1 MKDRTVSNQ
10 LINNRPNNID
20 TVAQENFLCKLL
32 DAEKQQLLE
41 QQQQQQLSLKSTKAS
56 SLNMKDKSSTSL
68 SVCGLNNL
76 GNTCFFNAVLQ
87 VIRFKIKL
95 NFFDSQLQR
104 KGFKLVQIGE
114 K

>member
-1 MKDRTVSNQ
+1 MKYRTVSNQ

-32 DAEKQQLLE
+32 EAEKQQLLE
-41 QQQQQQLSLKSTKAS
+41 QQQQQQQQHQLSVKSTKTS
-56 SLNMKDKSSTSL
+56 NLSMKDKSSTSL

-87 VIRFKIKL
+87 VIRVTIK
-95 NFFDSQLQR
+95 F
-104 KGFKLVQIGE
+104 
-114 K
+114 